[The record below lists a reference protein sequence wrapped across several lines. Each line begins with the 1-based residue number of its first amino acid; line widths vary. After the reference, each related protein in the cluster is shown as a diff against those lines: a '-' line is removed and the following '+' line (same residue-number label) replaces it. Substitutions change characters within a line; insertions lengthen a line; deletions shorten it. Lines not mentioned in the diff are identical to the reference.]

1 MRVRVRSQNRRGA
14 SAANRAC
21 DSVLDRLSLR
31 RPGRDREQLRPRHQ
45 RWYRQRQCVSR
56 HFVERSKGAVVDLL
70 VSANL
75 VELNHLDGFGIVEVT
90 KRRIDDSEMT
100 VLADAED
107 GEIGRVLLQQL
118 RVASRFCRAVRSV
131 AAQTVELT
139 EWHFVYESIDEKAAK

>member
-1 MRVRVRSQNRRGA
+1 MRVRVRAQNRRGA
-14 SAANRAC
+14 SGANRAC

-31 RPGRDREQLRPRHQ
+31 RPGRDGEQLRSRHQ

-70 VSANL
+70 VSTNL
-75 VELNHLDGFGIVEVT
+75 VELDHLDGFGIVEVT
-90 KRRIDDSEMT
+90 KRRIDESEMT

-118 RVASRFCRAVRSV
+118 RVASRFCRAAMRVAEPTVQLTPSQFVSV
-131 AAQTVELT
+131 GV
-139 EWHFVYESIDEKAAK
+139 